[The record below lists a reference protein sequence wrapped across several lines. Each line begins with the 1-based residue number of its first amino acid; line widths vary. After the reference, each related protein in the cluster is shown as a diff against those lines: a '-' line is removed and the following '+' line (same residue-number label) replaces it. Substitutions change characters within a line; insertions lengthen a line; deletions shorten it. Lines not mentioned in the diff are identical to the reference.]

1 MTFSRIK
8 VVGWQVN
15 EKVTSP
21 QLNQLD
27 LDHFNSLDKTG
38 DNSTNGGGITGR
50 IDIQSGAQLRTN
62 SGGAINIET
71 GGGVFWFGASV
82 GVFNNTSNLGF
93 NDTSGLTFNGT
104 GNLIM
109 GSGSSFLAAGTTN
122 ITSGGTLGLNSG
134 ATMHVK
140 SGATETVDNGGTLAL
155 AIGGAMT
162 AASGS
167 NTSFNAGSFV
177 TATNQTTTFTGA
189 SQLVLI
195 SSGCTMITTG
205 TSFITVASGSTLT
218 VASGATLQTHGT
230 HLTDVWGTWNSAQTR
245 QVIMS
250 TTDGIAVAGSWVGGL
265 QFVYSTAV
273 GGAWVSNLNRCHH
286 GALLANV
293 FVSLSVGTSHS
304 AVPAVLPSLSIVRYR
319 WDNMF
324 SAQALSTTDPQFFPN
339 LGSGAAYYNSG
350 NQQFMTYVCNQNATI
365 DNENYIYVLTI
376 TDESGAN
383 SHTLNAYGL
392 ITLEHQV
399 ITNQKWNT

>member
-1 MTFSRIK
+1 
-8 VVGWQVN
+8 
-15 EKVTSP
+15 
-21 QLNQLD
+21 
-27 LDHFNSLDKTG
+27 
-38 DNSTNGGGITGR
+38 
-50 IDIQSGAQLRTN
+50 
-62 SGGAINIET
+62 
-71 GGGVFWFGASV
+71 
-82 GVFNNTSNLGF
+82 
-93 NDTSGLTFNGT
+93 
-104 GNLIM
+104 M
-109 GSGSSFLAAGTTN
+109 GSGASILAAGTTN
-122 ITSGGTLGLNSG
+122 ITSGGTLGINSG

-140 SGATETVDNGGTLAL
+140 SGATETIDSGGHLAL
-155 AIGGAMT
+155 ANGSNLD

-167 NTSFNAGSFV
+167 TANFNAGSNLIF
-177 TATNQTTTFTGA
+177 TT
-189 SQLVLI
+189 
-195 SSGCTMITTG
+195 SSITMQSTTVIALETG
-205 TSFITVASGSTLT
+205 TTLATVGTAFITAQSGGTIT
-218 VASGATLQTHGT
+218 VASGATLQVHGT
-230 HLTDVWGTWNSAQTR
+230 HLTDVWATWNAAQTR

-250 TTDGIAVAGSWVGGL
+250 TTDGIAVSGSWVGGL
-265 QFVYSTAV
+265 QFVYSTTV

-324 SAQALSTTDPQFFPN
+324 GGVALSTTDPQFFPN